1 MNKLELLCN
10 AIKQLEDLGLPIS
23 SDQQKAVFE
32 AENEYIDNEFIPLV
46 KNTAKDKLSYVHNPV
61 EIIIKYTPG
70 SEPIVTKRATALSTF
85 GSSERKKTE
94 ADVKRDNARLEFWT
108 RFIEYNKSI
117 QGFYSSFSPSIYNW
131 LGKSLN
137 GIPGGSIGLLILKD
151 GCRAELYIDTGDK
164 VKNEK
169 NFDTLFAEK
178 EEIETKLGS
187 LDWQRLDDK
196 LACRISVSNGLFY
209 HNKHDEMPIFEF
221 FVDMTQRMR
230 NTFGAYASLLKNQI
244 Q

>member
-1 MNKLELLCN
+1 MNKLELLYN

-23 SDQQKAVFE
+23 ADQQKAVLE

-46 KNTAKDKLSYVHNPV
+46 KKTAKDKLCYVHNPV
-61 EIIIKYTPG
+61 EIIIKYIPG
-70 SEPIVTKRATALSTF
+70 GEPIVTKRATALSTS

-94 ADVKRDNARLEFWT
+94 ADVKRHNARLEFWS

-117 QGFYSSFSPSIYNW
+117 QGFYSSFTPSIHNW

-137 GIPGGSIGLLILKD
+137 GIPGGSVGLLILKD

-169 NFDTLFAEK
+169 IFDTLFAEK
-178 EEIETKLGS
+178 EKIEATTGP

-196 LACRISVSNGLFY
+196 LACRVSVSNGLFY
-209 HNKHDEMPIFEF
+209 QNEYEEMAIFEF
-221 FVDMTQRMR
+221 FVDMTQKMR
-230 NTFGAYASLLKNQI
+230 DAFGAYGSLFK
-244 Q
+244 